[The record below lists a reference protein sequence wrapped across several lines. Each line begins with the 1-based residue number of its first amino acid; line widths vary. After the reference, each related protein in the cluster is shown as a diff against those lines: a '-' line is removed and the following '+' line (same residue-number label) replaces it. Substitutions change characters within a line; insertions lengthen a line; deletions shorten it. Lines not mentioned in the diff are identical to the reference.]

1 MTQQQY
7 LIKRKLSLI
16 ELSQT
21 LGSVSEACR
30 KLNVSR
36 QHFYDVKKALAEEGI
51 QGLIEKA
58 RTKARTANR
67 VSDETEAAILD
78 YSLQF
83 PTHGQVRAAN
93 ELGKKGVAISPGG
106 VRSVWLRHGLETKGQ
121 RLARLEKW
129 SAANGGVLTESQV
142 QALETVKQE
151 KEAHGEIET
160 FHPGFLVGQ
169 DTFYVGW
176 IKGVGRIYQQ
186 TGIDMHSNVGFA
198 KVYLEKTAVIAA
210 DFLNDKVLPFF
221 DEQGMRVLRILTDR
235 GTEYC
240 GVPEHHPFE
249 LFCYLNDVEHSKTKA
264 RHPQTNGCTERLNQ
278 IILEEFYQVA
288 FRKKLYTSLDDIQKD
303 LDAFMDDY
311 NTKRTNQGKH
321 CQGRTPMETLL
332 AGRADY
338 ERLVPQPE
346 MTPAAA

>member
-7 LIKRKLSLI
+7 LIRRKLNLV
-16 ELSQT
+16 ELAQT
-21 LGSVSEACR
+21 LGNISEACR

-36 QHFYDVKKALAEEGI
+36 QHFYDVKKALAEEGVE
-51 QGLIEKA
+51 GLVEKA
-58 RTKARTANR
+58 RTQARRANR
-67 VSDETEAAILD
+67 VSDETEARVLD
-78 YSLQF
+78 YSLEY
-83 PTHGQVRAAN
+83 PTQGQVRVAN
-93 ELGKKGVAISPGG
+93 ELKKIGVVISAGG
-106 VRSVWLRHGLETKGQ
+106 IRSVWMRHGLERKAQ

-129 SAANGGVLTESQV
+129 AAETGGILTESQV
-142 QALETVKQE
+142 QALESAKRE

-186 TGIDMHSNVGFA
+186 TGIDTYSNVGFA

-221 DEQGMRVLRILTDR
+221 DQQGMRVLRTLTDR

-240 GVPEHHPFE
+240 GVPEHHPYE
-249 LFCYLNDVEHSKTKA
+249 LYCYLNDVEHSKTRA

-288 FRKKLYTSLDDIQKD
+288 FRKKLYTSLEEIQRD
-303 LDAFMDDY
+303 LDAFMESY
-311 NTKRTNQGKH
+311 NTQRTNQGKH
-321 CQGRTPMETLL
+321 CQGRTPMETLE
-332 AGRADY
+332 AGRAEYD
-338 ERLVPQPE
+338 RLVPQP
-346 MTPAAA
+346 MASAA